1 MNHKEKLYLVKL
13 AKMPPAPPG
22 MPPLG
27 PAQPRSTLN
36 KRMDSEN
43 SKLLE
48 EADMQKLPRKRI
60 PLMDSKL
67 FNSISRGERNAFR
80 QQQLK
85 AIDYNQR
92 RNSFRTAVD
101 ANATK
106 PPVK

>member
-1 MNHKEKLYLVKL
+1 MNNKEKLYL
-13 AKMPPAPPG
+13 AKVAGAMAG
-22 MPPLG
+22 VEGDGLG

-36 KRMDSEN
+36 KRTDSEN

-60 PLMDSKL
+60 PVMDSKI
-67 FNSISRGERNAFR
+67 FNSISRGDRNAFR

-106 PPVK
+106 PTVK